1 MKPRKKCVVF
11 LFNTYMKKEDTFYL
25 GKVVRKHSY
34 KGEVVIKLDTDE
46 PETYQDLEAVFL
58 DLNDKLIPFFIEES
72 LLQKGNQLRV
82 RFEDFTTEADAE
94 RILKKEVY
102 LPLTMLPKLEGNKF
116 YYHEVINFDLID
128 ENFGLVGKIKSIN
141 DSTAQ
146 ELFIVKNDDGKEILI
161 PLIDNFLVKVDRN
174 NKQIVVKTPKGL
186 IEMYLEED

>member
-1 MKPRKKCVVF
+1 
-11 LFNTYMKKEDTFYL
+11 MKKEATFYL
-25 GKVVRKHSY
+25 GKIVRKHSY

-46 PETYQDLEAVFL
+46 PDLYQDLEVVFL
-58 DLNDKLIPFFIEES
+58 ELNGKLLPFFIEES

-94 RILKKEVY
+94 RVLKKEVY

-116 YYHEVINFDLID
+116 YYHEVIDFDLVD
-128 ENFGLVGKIKSIN
+128 QNYGLVGKIVSVN

-146 ELFIVKNDDGKEILI
+146 ELFVVKNGDGKEILI
-161 PLIDNFLVKVDRN
+161 PLIDEFLVEVNREK
-174 NKQIVVKTPKGL
+174 KQVVVNTPKGL

>member
-1 MKPRKKCVVF
+1 
-11 LFNTYMKKEDTFYL
+11 MKKEATFYL
-25 GKVVRKHSY
+25 GKIVRKHSY

-46 PETYQDLEAVFL
+46 PDLYQDLEVVFL
-58 DLNDKLIPFFIEES
+58 ELNGKLLPFFIEES

-94 RILKKEVY
+94 RVLKKEVY

-116 YYHEVINFDLID
+116 YYHEVIDFDLVD
-128 ENFGLVGKIKSIN
+128 QNYGLVGKIVSVN

-146 ELFIVKNDDGKEILI
+146 ELFVVKNGDGKEILI
-161 PLIDNFLVKVDRN
+161 PLIDEFLIEVNREK
-174 NKQIVVKTPKGL
+174 KQVVVNTPKGL

>member
-1 MKPRKKCVVF
+1 
-11 LFNTYMKKEDTFYL
+11 MKKEATFYL
-25 GKVVRKHSY
+25 GKIVRKHSY

-46 PETYQDLEAVFL
+46 PDLYQDLEVVFL
-58 DLNDKLIPFFIEES
+58 ELNGKLLPFFIEES

-94 RILKKEVY
+94 RVLKKEVY

-116 YYHEVINFDLID
+116 YYHEVIDFDLID
-128 ENFGLVGKIKSIN
+128 QNYGLVGKIVSVN

-146 ELFIVKNDDGKEILI
+146 ELFVVNNGDGKEILI
-161 PLIDNFLVKVDRN
+161 PLIDKFLVEVNREK
-174 NKQIVVKTPKGL
+174 KQVVVNTPKGL